1 MPILFVIAGPNGSG
15 KSTLTRSGQF
25 GPVPVID
32 PDAIARDLPP
42 GAAQPVTAGREALR
56 RRRAWLE
63 AGAGFAVETTLAGGS
78 ALDLMRR
85 ARAAGFEVELHY
97 VRTASARQ
105 SLDRVRQRVA
115 RGGHDVPEADLRR
128 RFARSE
134 ANLPLAMRL
143 ADRCWLYDNS
153 GVEVRPRIVA
163 TLSRAAVV
171 LDPAAPGW
179 ARSAVLAWPLT
190 PAPGAGARPGGG
202 PSI

>member
-1 MPILFVIAGPNGSG
+1 MIPVLFVIAGPNGSG

-32 PDAIARDLPP
+32 PDAIAKGLLSDV
-42 GAAQPVTAGREALR
+42 AQPIAAGREALR

-63 AGAGFAVETTLAGGS
+63 AGTGFAVEMTLAGGS
-78 ALDLMRR
+78 TLDLMRR
-85 ARAAGFEVELHY
+85 ARTANFEVELHY

-128 RFARSE
+128 RFVRSK
-134 ANLPLAMRL
+134 ANLPLAMNL

-163 TLSRAAVV
+163 TLSQAAAI
-171 LDPAAPGW
+171 LDPAAPDW
-179 ARSAVLAWPLT
+179 ARRASLAW
-190 PAPGAGARPGGG
+190 R
-202 PSI
+202 SISSIK